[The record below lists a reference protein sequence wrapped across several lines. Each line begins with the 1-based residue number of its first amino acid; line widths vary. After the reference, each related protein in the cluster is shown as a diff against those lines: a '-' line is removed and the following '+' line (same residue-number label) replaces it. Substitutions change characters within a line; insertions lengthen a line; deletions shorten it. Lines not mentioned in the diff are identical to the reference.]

1 MALPSRYTQLRYI
14 QSSGTQWIDTGF
26 VPTAKTKI
34 EFDFEYTNLTAQ
46 YSGLFVSGSWFM
58 YGING
63 NHEIYLGT
71 QYAIGDTATKDR
83 TLVTID
89 GVNKVA
95 TIGNKSYSFSEA
107 SFTKPSVT
115 LPIFVLNDGS
125 AKRNYCYMKLYSY
138 KIYDDGTLIRN
149 FVPALRHDSYGSLA
163 GLYDL
168 VNNVFYTNAGSGSF
182 SYDLATGAVDGVG
195 ASIIDAASYGI
206 TEGKCMAGGTG
217 YSVKKGR
224 TLVGGTG
231 YDISFGLPPLNECDW
246 ATIRAASDAG
256 EAANY
261 WAVGD
266 TKTITINGTVGGTTF
281 NNLSIDVVII
291 GIDHNSALE
300 GTNRI
305 HFQIGKINGVHVAL
319 VDANYGNRG
328 NASRF
333 QMNASNTNRGGWNG
347 SNMRKTLLGNSGT
360 PTSPP
365 SNSLLAALPPD
376 LRAVMKA
383 VTKYSDNTGGGSN
396 TASYVTSTTDYLFLL
411 SNYEYYGTRKYANS
425 AEQNYQ
431 AQYDYYKAG
440 NSKIRYKHNAIGTE
454 ANVWC
459 RSVDSRGSD
468 AFCIVYTN
476 GAALSYTANY
486 SYGVAPAFCV

>member
-34 EFDFEYTNLTAQ
+34 EFDFEYTDLTAQ

-206 TEGKCMAGGTG
+206 TEGKCMAGGTV
-217 YSVKKGR
+217 YSINKGR
-224 TLVGGTG
+224 TLVDGTG
-231 YDISFGLPPLNECDW
+231 YDIAFSIPLSSLAEGTIVYLHESGRLKPFYVAKHNYEIGLNGAGRTLLVRKDCYTSRKW
-246 ATIRAASDAG
+246 HTSDVNAYA
-256 EAANY
+256 ESDIDA
-261 WAVGD
+261 WL
-266 TKTITINGTVGGTTF
+266 NGTYK
-281 NNLSIDVVII
+281 NL
-291 GIDHNSALE
+291 L
-300 GTNRI
+300 
-305 HFQIGKINGVHVAL
+305 
-319 VDANYGNRG
+319 DA
-328 NASRF
+328 AI
-333 QMNASNTNRGGWNG
+333 
-347 SNMRKTLLGNSGT
+347 KT
-360 PTSPP
+360 
-365 SNSLLAALPPD
+365 
-376 LRAVMKA
+376 
-383 VTKYSDNTGGGSN
+383 
-396 TASYVTSTTDYLFLL
+396 
-411 SNYEYYGTRKYANS
+411 
-425 AEQNYQ
+425 
-431 AQYDYYKAG
+431 
-440 NSKIRYKHNAIGTE
+440 AIGTTTFYYTPGGGVSGN
-454 ANVWC
+454 AIKVSTLS
-459 RSVDSRGSD
+459 RSVFILSSIELGTSLYSNNGNAEGSALPIASTLRTGISGNQWTRSPYIRGTVYVYYSDPTNGSTSTSPTNSRG
-468 AFCIVYTN
+468 AR
-476 GAALSYTANY
+476 
-486 SYGVAPAFCV
+486 PAFTLPSTIAVNPSDYSIIG

>member
-206 TEGKCMAGGTG
+206 TEGKCMAGGTV
-217 YSVKKGR
+217 YSIKKGR

-231 YDISFGLPPLNECDW
+231 YDIYFASGIL
-246 ATIRAASDAG
+246 ASDI
-256 EAANY
+256 
-261 WAVGD
+261 AVGSSVFLN
-266 TKTITINGTVGGTTF
+266 INGTPIEF
-281 NNLSIDVVII
+281 LVV
-291 GIDHNSALE
+291 
-300 GTNRI
+300 
-305 HFQIGKINGVHVAL
+305 
-319 VDANYGNRG
+319 NRG
-328 NASRF
+328 IPNESLVYDSSCDGLWLLMKDVYMPSQWHSSRRNEYAASIAHSF
-333 QMNASNTNRGGWNG
+333 LNGNFLNNFDTAANEAIKTVKIPYWNG
-347 SNMRKTLLGNSGT
+347 TGT
-360 PTSPP
+360 AGADKIGA
-365 SNSLLAALPPD
+365 NGL
-376 LRAVMKA
+376 
-383 VTKYSDNTGGGSN
+383 
-396 TASYVTSTTDYLFLL
+396 TAKVFLL
-411 SNYEYYGTRKYANS
+411 SMREIGLGSMSSVACPKSRVLL
-425 AEQNYQ
+425 
-431 AQYDYYKAG
+431 DYFING
-440 NSKIRYKHNAIGTE
+440 DSTE
-454 ANVWC
+454 AKAKRIAYSDGKASEWWTRDPKTDTTNIVW
-459 RSVDSRGSD
+459 RVGTDGS
-468 AFCIVYTN
+468 N
-476 GAALSYTANY
+476 GSYYSNLSYGLRPAMIL
-486 SYGVAPAFCV
+486 SYDAIFDEETLICKGLA

>member
-34 EFDFEYTNLTAQ
+34 EFDFEYTDLTAQ

-217 YSVKKGR
+217 YSIQKGR
-224 TLVGGTG
+224 TLVDGTG
-231 YDISFGLPPLNECDW
+231 YDISFGIKLGSIAEGTIVYINENGSPSEFYVAKHDYESGLNGSGRTLLVRKDCYNARNWHSPRTNKYAISAIDTW
-246 ATIRAASDAG
+246 LNSTYKALLDASVQDAIG
-256 EAANY
+256 TTAFY
-261 WAVGD
+261 Y
-266 TKTITINGTVGGTTF
+266 TVGGGDKTLTTLTRSVF
-281 NNLSIDVVII
+281 ILSLQELGRKTNISNAEGTTLPISRALEKAYYNGTAVDQWTRSPDTSRTDYAWYMAGGGYPGGRYIDYTTAYSRPCFTLPSTIAVDPSNYQII
-291 GIDHNSALE
+291 G
-300 GTNRI
+300 
-305 HFQIGKINGVHVAL
+305 
-319 VDANYGNRG
+319 
-328 NASRF
+328 
-333 QMNASNTNRGGWNG
+333 
-347 SNMRKTLLGNSGT
+347 
-360 PTSPP
+360 
-365 SNSLLAALPPD
+365 
-376 LRAVMKA
+376 
-383 VTKYSDNTGGGSN
+383 
-396 TASYVTSTTDYLFLL
+396 
-411 SNYEYYGTRKYANS
+411 
-425 AEQNYQ
+425 
-431 AQYDYYKAG
+431 
-440 NSKIRYKHNAIGTE
+440 
-454 ANVWC
+454 
-459 RSVDSRGSD
+459 
-468 AFCIVYTN
+468 
-476 GAALSYTANY
+476 
-486 SYGVAPAFCV
+486 